1 MRRNALLVG
10 PGLIACVVVASCGA
24 RTGLELKPRHDAGR
38 DAPSHDATF
47 DVGLD
52 APRDVEHIPDVIPS
66 QDGHFLD
73 AKADCDSP
81 TYCKP
86 DDPNYIY
93 KCGVRIFQCGS
104 LEQCEE
110 RCGDGGTE
118 TLEAGADASG
128 CTAKCV
134 NPCLDTLGQNTSNG
148 CEFYAAEMDM
158 IQSAVGVCYA
168 VFVVNQWN
176 TGEPAKLEVDLGGT
190 QSRRWIP
197 PSPTRVIS
205 PAARRESPPPSRGTR
220 RPTALATALPSTSSP
235 TCQSSPTR

>member
-10 PGLIACVVVASCGA
+10 PLLVACVVVASCGA

-38 DAPSHDATF
+38 DASSDATF

-52 APRDVEHIPDVIPS
+52 APRDVEHIPDVIPP

-73 AKADCDSP
+73 AKADCDTP

-110 RCGDGGTE
+110 RCGDGAPPR
-118 TLEAGADASG
+118 L
-128 CTAKCV
+128 
-134 NPCLDTLGQNTSNG
+134 
-148 CEFYAAEMDM
+148 
-158 IQSAVGVCYA
+158 
-168 VFVVNQWN
+168 WRRR
-176 TGEPAKLEVDLGGT
+176 
-190 QSRRWIP
+190 SRREQLHGEVCEP
-197 PSPTRVIS
+197 VPRHSGAEHVERV
-205 PAARRESPPPSRGTR
+205 
-220 RPTALATALPSTSSP
+220 
-235 TCQSSPTR
+235 